1 MIYFATIKNRFFFLL
16 KNGENDKNK
25 NKFFLFHREQE
36 LFNHNEEFN
45 VFFDHLIALVAESIA
60 QIPVS
65 GKF

>member
-1 MIYFATIKNRFFFLL
+1 MANLYFFFY
-16 KNGENDKNK
+16 
-25 NKFFLFHREQE
+25 REQE

-65 GKF
+65 GKFLNF